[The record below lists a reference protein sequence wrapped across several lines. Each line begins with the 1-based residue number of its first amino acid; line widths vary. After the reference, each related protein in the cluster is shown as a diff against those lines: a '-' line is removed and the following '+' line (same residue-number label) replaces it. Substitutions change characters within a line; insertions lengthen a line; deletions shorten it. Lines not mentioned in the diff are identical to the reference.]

1 MANKYGFSSVNKQL
15 GVKSTTSS
23 PNTNSTAIAP
33 TVISARVTDIILD
46 NQHPQ
51 FETLGGFSCIGTIFY
66 EMVEGASLSFTGGN
80 TALPLLPYMKN
91 YPLVNELVLLFLVP
105 SNKVGQQSNVKQYF
119 YLNPISIWNSP
130 HMNGYPNLLD
140 TITTQNTEN
149 KSYQQIEDGQTRK
162 STEEEVDYNFNSPVV
177 GGTFVERSNLHPLL
191 AFAGDIIVEGRWGNS
206 LRVGST
212 AKTDNILFTNN
223 WSDVGENGDP
233 ITILR
238 NGQPTD
244 AADNGFTPIIEDINK
259 DLSSVYL
266 TSKQTIPLDSPIT
279 SFAAFKNPPQAV
291 TTFSGSQV
299 MINSDR
305 LVFNTKAND
314 IILNSFQN
322 VSISGVK
329 SIGIYSQEGDI
340 SLQPSRGKV
349 RLGDYNANQ
358 SVILGDNFM
367 EDFQDLLK
375 KLRNLCQLLTGEP
388 KLYISGGAAGSAKT
402 TINLM
407 LDNIDSYTSKIV
419 KSI

>member
-23 PNTNSTAIAP
+23 TKPNSAITSP
-33 TVISARVTDIILD
+33 LVISARVTDIILD
-46 NQHPQ
+46 DKHPN
-51 FETLGGFSCIGTIFY
+51 FEAVGGYSALGTIFY
-66 EMVEGASLSFTGGN
+66 EMVEGASLTFPGGN
-80 TALPLLPYMKN
+80 TALPLLPYIKN

-105 SNKVGQQSNVKQYF
+105 SNKVGKQSNIKQYF
-119 YLNPISIWNSP
+119 YLNPISIWNNP

-140 TITTQNTEN
+140 TTTTQASEDVSLGN
-149 KSYQQIEDGQTRK
+149 IEAGVPRET
-162 STEEEVDYNFNSPVV
+162 TNEVVDYNFNSPQV
-177 GGTFVERSNLHPLL
+177 GGTFIERTNIHPLL

-206 LRVGST
+206 VRFGST
-212 AKTDNILFTNN
+212 AKTDNVILNNN

-244 AADNGFTPIIEDINK
+244 VSDNGFTPIIEDINK
-259 DLSSVYL
+259 DLSSIYL
-266 TSKQTIPLDSPIT
+266 TSKQTIPLNSPIT
-279 SFAAFKNPPQAV
+279 SFAAFSSPPETI

-305 LVFNTKAND
+305 LVFNTKSND

-358 SVILGDNFM
+358 SIILGDNFM

-388 KLYISGGAAGSAKT
+388 KLYLSGGAAGSAKT
-402 TINLM
+402 TMDLM